1 MNKVVDGVGLP
12 NGGKYGLLLIM
23 EEQQEKPEIIHD
35 FDGTSNKAS
44 SDSSSIPKKK
54 EAPMNINKPPI
65 ALFVILLVL
74 GIGTGFL
81 VAKLKGSSMV
91 ATIGSNGKIQ
101 TQAIQKGQT
110 FGSKDEKTFKDS
122 TEGILKEGG
131 IEGEGAFH
139 LERPG
144 GVSQNVYLTSSAVD
158 LSAFVGKK
166 VKVWGETNAAQKAG
180 WLMDVGRL
188 QLL

>member
-1 MNKVVDGVGLP
+1 MRSTGGVAKWGEIWFT
-12 NGGKYGLLLIM
+12 YGM
-23 EEQQEKPEIIHD
+23 EEKQEKPEIIHD
-35 FDGTSNKAS
+35 FDGS
-44 SDSSSIPKKK
+44 SKKKSQISGSIPNTINTAMSSS
-54 EAPMNINKPPI
+54 KPPI

-81 VAKLKGSSMV
+81 VAKLKGSSTV

-101 TQAIQKGQT
+101 TQAIQKGQI
-110 FGSKDEKTFKDS
+110 FGSKDEKTFKDNA
-122 TEGILKEGG
+122 EGTLKEGG

-144 GVSQNVYLTSSAVD
+144 GVSQNVYLTSSAID

>member
-1 MNKVVDGVGLP
+1 
-12 NGGKYGLLLIM
+12 M
-23 EEQQEKPEIIHD
+23 EEKSRTTGSGGEEKPEIIHD
-35 FDGTSNKAS
+35 FNGPSKKRGP
-44 SDSSSIPKKK
+44 DSSSIPNNEDK
-54 EAPMNINKPPI
+54 PMTNKLPI

-81 VAKLKGSSMV
+81 IAKLKGSSTV
-91 ATIGSNGKIQ
+91 ATIGSNGKVQ
-101 TQAIQKGQT
+101 TQTIQKGQT
-110 FGSKDEKTFKDS
+110 FGSSDEKTFKDS
-122 TEGILKEGG
+122 AEGTLKEGG

-144 GVSQNVYLTSSAVD
+144 GVSQNVYLTSSLVD